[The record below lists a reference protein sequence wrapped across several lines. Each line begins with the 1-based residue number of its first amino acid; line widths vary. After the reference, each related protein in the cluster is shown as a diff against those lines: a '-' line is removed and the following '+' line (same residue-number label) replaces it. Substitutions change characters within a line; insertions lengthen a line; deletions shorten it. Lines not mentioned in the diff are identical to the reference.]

1 MKQILRNGNIIR
13 YDILDGDVRWLLQD
27 IVQYYNLGNIR
38 TLINALPDDYKK
50 KYNLILSSNEVSCK
64 SHATCWTVDE
74 IGIYILLFNKSLPI
88 QVIMTIAKNMQKIRC
103 MFGFRQ
109 DQIIDFLEYDIVSA
123 AKSYDKK
130 EKN

>member
-38 TLINALPDDYKK
+38 TLINVLPDDHKK
-50 KYNLILSSNEVSCK
+50 KYNLILSSDEVSCK
-64 SHATCWTVDE
+64 SHAKCWTVDE
-74 IGIYILLFNKSLPI
+74 IGIYILLLNKSLPI
-88 QVIMTIAKNMQKIRC
+88 RLITIIANNMQKIRC
-103 MFGFRQ
+103 MFGFRP

-123 AKSYDKK
+123 CKAYNKK